1 MPNRFLNNI
10 TINDEYTLPTAD
22 GSANQV
28 IATDGSGN
36 LSFVD
41 QSGGAS
47 LSGGAAN
54 KLAIWSGT
62 DALTNDTNLHWDT
75 SNDRLGIGTDSPTRQ
90 LTVFNST
97 GARLA
102 LTGGSSASCNILF
115 GDTTDDNKGSIRF
128 ANSDSSFE
136 HRASIF
142 NFKAQGSSALYI
154 NSSGNV
160 GINTTTPDRPLV
172 YSNCKICAVFRRK
185 PKPWY
190 RWFKSTIHKQQ
201 F

>member
-10 TINDEYTLPTAD
+10 TINDEYTLPSSD

-41 QSGGAS
+41 QSGSS

-54 KLAIWSGT
+54 KLAIWTSAT
-62 DALTNDTNLHWDT
+62 ALTNDTNLHWDT
-75 SNDRLGIGTDSPTRQ
+75 TNDRLGIGTDSPTRQ
-90 LTVFNST
+90 LTILDSA
-97 GARLA
+97 GSRLA
-102 LTGGSSASCNILF
+102 LIGGSSTNCNILF
-115 GDTTDDNKGSIRF
+115 GDTNNDNKGSIRF

-142 NFKAQGSSALYI
+142 NFKAQGSSALY
-154 NSSGNV
+154 SSRSRNKPV
-160 GINTTTPDRPLV
+160 YRPLV
-172 YSNCKICAVFRRK
+172 KRNQILVYTV
-185 PKPWY
+185 
-190 RWFKSTIHKQQ
+190 
-201 F
+201 